1 MCTHTKLWHSLVD
14 SVKEI
19 CQLLG
24 CIFYF
29 LYLLGALL
37 NNAIAREKLQD
48 FFQQIDFH

>member
-1 MCTHTKLWHSLVD
+1 MYPYEAVALVY

-29 LYLLGALL
+29 LFLLGALL
-37 NNAIAREKLQD
+37 NNAIAGEKL
-48 FFQQIDFH
+48 